1 MPLGQGVPAQQNQNG
16 NNNALNDQDIFDN
29 IANLINALNNL
40 DIFNR
45 DIQVENFIALDDDY
59 HEDRIEIGDFEFI
72 EYQNMND
79 DQ

>member
-16 NNNALNDQDIFDN
+16 NNNALNDQDIFAN

-45 DIQVENFIALDDDY
+45 DIQVENFIALDDDD

-72 EYQNMND
+72 EYRNMND